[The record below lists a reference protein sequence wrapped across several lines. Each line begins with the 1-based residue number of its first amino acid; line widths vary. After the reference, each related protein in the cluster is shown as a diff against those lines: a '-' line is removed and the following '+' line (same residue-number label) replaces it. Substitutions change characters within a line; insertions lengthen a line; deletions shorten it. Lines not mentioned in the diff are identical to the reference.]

1 MTSRASSPA
10 KFPVASPAARIRM
23 AARSRLLASGYSTL
37 TMDDLAHDLG
47 MSKKTL
53 YRHFRSKDELIDAI
67 IGEIGQAI
75 RDRMDAVLANPR
87 LDFTQKLCA
96 LVDVVGSNLA
106 LASPGMLH
114 DLQRFAPQLYQKIDD
129 LRQRNVPYI
138 FGRLIRTGMAEGKVR
153 REIDPAFAVEF
164 WLQAVRGLVHP
175 AVLERT
181 ELTPRQ
187 TLERAIHL
195 FFGGL
200 LSPAGRKDYDKH
212 LASCEKHP
220 PV

>member
-1 MTSRASSPA
+1 MTHRVSSPA
-10 KFPVASPAARIRM
+10 KSAAVSPATRIRH
-23 AARSRLLASGYSTL
+23 AARARLLASGYSAL
-37 TMDDLAHDLG
+37 TMDDLAHELG

-53 YRHFRSKDELIDAI
+53 YRHFRSKDELIDSI

-75 RDRMDAVLANPR
+75 RDRMDSVLANPQ

-96 LVDVVGSNLA
+96 LVEVVSSNLA

-129 LRQRNVPYI
+129 LRQRNVPYV
-138 FGRLIRTGMAEGKVR
+138 FGRLIRAGLAEGKVR
-153 REIDPAFAVEF
+153 PEIDPSFAVEF
-164 WLQAVRGLVHP
+164 WLQAIRGLVHP

-200 LSPAGRKDYDKH
+200 LSPAGRRDYDQH